1 MAVAGSI
8 AAMNGVMNDD
18 LNEEIE
24 YNPNKERQRS
34 RVLNLRAFQARTVNG
49 VKNNNSIAF
58 EESDSDESSKSNNQ
72 EQNSEDENDPF
83 NKRKK
88 ELRDQIRQKQQQK
101 KKKLKESIEMRLSK
115 IQQQKKQLLIN
126 DVFMAIFAMVSLIIS
141 VVEYDDFFSND
152 GKERYEESQK
162 GTILR
167 SFSSVL
173 TILTILLSIR
183 HYYLTYLNYKKSG
196 RLIQDVPFWKSYF
209 MRYMLVEIFVI
220 SIHNL
225 PKTNYIIFINNETR
239 VLRYSVNAFI
249 VLFMTVRI
257 YLFLRLVARFTK
269 WRTDHADL
277 ICQIE
282 GFQANTTFA
291 LKAMLKHIPYQ
302 LLLSITMFISV
313 VLGIAI
319 RICEQYYQILLLII
333 IYRPYYVDE
342 FYYEGKLIQQIPETY
357 AKYQDYSFLWNGWWL
372 VMVTMTT
379 VGFGDYYAVTS
390 FGRAT
395 TFLACYTGTFI
406 VSMTMVTMYNSKD
419 FSQQEK
425 KSFVLLKRLTLRKN
439 VNRLAG
445 LSLLTFLKQ
454 VRSKN
459 RNSKDPDNPIHK
471 NDMLQFEETLE
482 RLIEQ
487 YKKGR
492 QELPPEEVPQEEKIR
507 LITEKVD
514 GDIHRIGIELI
525 ENQKCAVAVE
535 KIIES
540 QKTVKE
546 KLQQQ
551 LINFKRIQK
560 TVGRLDFA
568 SKFGPLKV
576 LTLTKQIEDQEQEV
590 KEIQFAQ
597 RQKSEVLKRYK
608 PIDKKHINSII
619 KEVSDS
625 GVDLPEDTIRSK
637 IQRIETVLEDLD
649 NEEEKVSEYMSKSGG
664 VTSRSSSRTL
674 GGFMSRPHRL
684 RPTAQFEIREQTEE
698 SVSLD
703 DENEYGDKSSY
714 QLESNNDNYDFYG
727 KVLENDILPQKTIIS
742 NNILKDYSK
751 TVKQQNIQDPNGIRR
766 GLSFR
771 GIKDD
776 MSEQYHQNGDFSP
789 LFPKKRDRTMTS
801 QIKEENDHL
810 DFHRSKSQN
819 MYMKSKKKDQPF
831 MINKNVKDKQK
842 QYMDEQ
848 MNKGQNQVFT
858 YQQKPSQNNDESL
871 VIKRGTP
878 SDKYQNLG
886 NKYIDAQPDKPKQRK
901 GYRPAYI
908 EKQIQDRQK
917 AKQSINA
924 GSYSPQKVSFNIALN
939 PMNQLQNPSNSSSL
953 QNQVGNFANHYKNI
967 QIQKQQ
973 EYYDMIKQLSIY
985 GGLNDQSQ
993 QNQYDQ
999 LNVNREVKTR
1009 IKPSAEEMKQR
1020 NDNRSNIGA
1029 FNKALRQI
1037 LKPPGP

>member
-302 LLLSITMFISV
+302 LLLSITM
-313 VLGIAI
+313 
-319 RICEQYYQILLLII
+319 
-333 IYRPYYVDE
+333 PYYVDE

-459 RNSKDPDNPIHK
+459 RNK
-471 NDMLQFEETLE
+471 
-482 RLIEQ
+482 
-487 YKKGR
+487 
-492 QELPPEEVPQEEKIR
+492 
-507 LITEKVD
+507 
-514 GDIHRIGIELI
+514 LI

-637 IQRIETVLEDLD
+637 IQRIETVLEDLA

-714 QLESNNDNYDFYG
+714 QLESNNENYDFYG

-776 MSEQYHQNGDFSP
+776 MSDQYHQNGDFSP

-819 MYMKSKKKDQPF
+819 MYLKSKKKDQPF

-842 QYMDEQ
+842 QYANEH

-858 YQQKPSQNNDESL
+858 YQQKPSQNYDESL

-917 AKQSINA
+917 AN
-924 GSYSPQKVSFNIALN
+924 
-939 PMNQLQNPSNSSSL
+939 SSL

-967 QIQKQQ
+967 QTQKQQ